1 MCIKCFFSSLLDCNW
16 NPDITQPLKIEFRYN
31 GSALQ
36 ISQIYINSLRL
47 IKMCFPYN
55 LQPSPLPYLFMAICC
70 KLGFWSFLMKTL
82 PLSTRIPTNTVTWKI
97 VPIPWERT
105 EGQRGLPRDW
115 IFDFVSPR
123 RSLILCKCQD
133 HSLWSLRVK
142 KIGRKKR
149 HTCFY
154 GETLRHKITPR
165 GKSQSPTRK
174 CVKKLGKTN
183 HKRRDQ
189 HN

>member
-1 MCIKCFFSSLLDCNW
+1 M
-16 NPDITQPLKIEFRYN
+16 
-31 GSALQ
+31 
-36 ISQIYINSLRL
+36 NSLRL

-115 IFDFVSPR
+115 IFDFVSPPR

-142 KIGRKKR
+142 NRKKK
-149 HTCFY
+149 
-154 GETLRHKITPR
+154 ETHMFLWRDTATQNYSQ
-165 GKSQSPTRK
+165 GKETRAQLGNVSKNWEKPTTSEETSTTSK
-174 CVKKLGKTN
+174 CVKKGGNWQMCFHLKMFN
-183 HKRRDQ
+183 FSEAQ
-189 HN
+189 S